1 MVVFQIFLFVYL
13 GVMRWST
20 RLTYVIF
27 LDGGWPTPLKNMSQ
41 LGSWNS
47 RYMEKTCSK
56 PPTSF
61 YGKHG
66 QSEIPCKK
74 ILAGERT

>member
-1 MVVFQIFLFVYL
+1 MIYKTDLCYL
-13 GVMRWST
+13 SGWW
-20 RLTYVIF
+20 LTYPSEKYESIGIMKF
-27 LDGGWPTPLKNMSQ
+27 PIYG
-41 LGSWNS
+41 
-47 RYMEKTCSK
+47 KTCSK